1 MSTRTID
8 GNGRQYGWEPI
19 PAPLVDARMTA
30 EIVKLGH
37 GATEEQLHAAS
48 PAIAQHWNHSWTL
61 DDVEAWFRK

>member
-30 EIVKLGH
+30 EIVKRGL
-37 GATEEQLHAAS
+37 GATEEKLRAAS
-48 PAIAQHWNHSWTL
+48 PVAIDWPDKVN
-61 DDVEAWFRK
+61 RPP